1 MAAPA
6 VCPGGSRWPPWLR
19 FHESVLAASH
29 ARGLEFMSVHTW
41 PESAHSLQGLQ
52 RSADLCRVAG
62 GHVPSFTPR
71 SQRIGGPRHPR
82 VLALW
87 ASLPGTSQLRPSR
100 SPVRSCVVGAQGRD
114 RPQPVQTAR
123 LGTRLPGP
131 EAARHGG
138 RAGPA
143 RGAWI
148 SALLWGLAPGTGAA
162 RHPHLFLLRAHME
175 LGPRFPL
182 WPAGCSGRPGAER
195 PVPW

>member
-6 VCPGGSRWPPWLR
+6 ACPGGSRWPPWLR

-87 ASLPGTSQLRPSR
+87 ASLPGPSQLRPSR

-114 RPQPVQTAR
+114 RPQPCRQLGSAHASPAPKP
-123 LGTRLPGP
+123 LGTAAEQALRGEPGSRLCFGASPQ
-131 EAARHGG
+131 G
-138 RAGPA
+138 RARPVTLTSFSCALTWNWGPGF
-143 RGAWI
+143 R
-148 SALLWGLAPGTGAA
+148 
-162 RHPHLFLLRAHME
+162 
-175 LGPRFPL
+175 
-182 WPAGCSGRPGAER
+182 SGRPGAER